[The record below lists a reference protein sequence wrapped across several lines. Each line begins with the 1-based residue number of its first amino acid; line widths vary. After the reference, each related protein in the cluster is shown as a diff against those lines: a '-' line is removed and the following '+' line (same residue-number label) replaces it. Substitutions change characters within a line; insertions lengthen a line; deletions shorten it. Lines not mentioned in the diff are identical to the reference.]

1 MTAKM
6 VLLATI
12 SKKTLRFQA
21 NPVAVRSNSMK
32 PVLFCF
38 KSNPRH
44 FMGKLSDNLSIYTV
58 YVVMMEKKK
67 LTLRPKK

>member
-1 MTAKM
+1 
-6 VLLATI
+6 
-12 SKKTLRFQA
+12 
-21 NPVAVRSNSMK
+21 MK
-32 PVLFCF
+32 PVLFWF